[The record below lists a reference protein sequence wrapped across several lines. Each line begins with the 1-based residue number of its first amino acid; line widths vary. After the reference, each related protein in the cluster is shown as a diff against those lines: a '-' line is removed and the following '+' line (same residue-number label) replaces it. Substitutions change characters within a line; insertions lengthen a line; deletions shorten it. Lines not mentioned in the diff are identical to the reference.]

1 MAVVKARLLRVNWT
15 ENQAYTQ
22 PTHQYHFL
30 FWSFNL
36 TRQFFLANYVS
47 PSEFSSETLMV
58 PPQRWIIMPLS
69 STKMIQTAIPGRKEI
84 FSRGATKCPRSL
96 IIDKLK
102 RRSWTTSSAPRSM
115 IPESGLQGS
124 IRLVKLTL
132 LQNNR
137 KISCVF
143 LDGPSLVYVNVFV
156 RSFSSI
162 DDVKM
167 VRIVFS
173 KLFLK
178 IPRWMIWFEF
188 NRNVKFF
195 HFKLNFSCVLS
206 GIQFSNNFEATMER
220 QEITLRR

>member
-1 MAVVKARLLRVNWT
+1 MYSVQLCIQHLSITTSYRDSWWKCFQNVCGFINGCGKS
-15 ENQAYTQ
+15 QAAPSKLNGKSSLHPANTLASI
-22 PTHQYHFL
+22 FL

-47 PSEFSSETLMV
+47 QSEFSSETLMI

-69 STKMIQTAIPGRKEI
+69 STKMIQIAIPGRKEI

-102 RRSWTTSSAPRSM
+102 RRSWTTSSAPRST
-115 IPESGLQGS
+115 IPESGLRGS
-124 IRLVKLTL
+124 IRLVKSTL
-132 LQNNR
+132 SQNNR

-178 IPRWMIWFEF
+178 IPR
-188 NRNVKFF
+188 
-195 HFKLNFSCVLS
+195 
-206 GIQFSNNFEATMER
+206 
-220 QEITLRR
+220 